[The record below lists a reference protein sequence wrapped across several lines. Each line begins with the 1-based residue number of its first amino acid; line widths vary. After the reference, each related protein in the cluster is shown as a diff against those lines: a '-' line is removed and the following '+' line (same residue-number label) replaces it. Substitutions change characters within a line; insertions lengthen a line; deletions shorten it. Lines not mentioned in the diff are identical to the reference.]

1 MRRIFSFVLLS
12 LIYFYRLAIS
22 PLLGRNCRFHP
33 TCSAYALESI
43 QRHGPFRGGWL
54 TICRL
59 MRCHPF
65 HEGGIDPPP

>member
-1 MRRIFSFVLLS
+1 MRRILSFVLLS
-12 LIYFYRLAIS
+12 LICFYRLAIS

-33 TCSAYALESI
+33 TCSAYALVVI